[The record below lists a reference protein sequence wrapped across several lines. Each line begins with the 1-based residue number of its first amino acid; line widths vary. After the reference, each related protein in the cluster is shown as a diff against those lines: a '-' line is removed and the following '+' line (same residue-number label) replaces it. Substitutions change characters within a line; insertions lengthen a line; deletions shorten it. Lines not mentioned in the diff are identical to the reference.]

1 MKAPPPKQH
10 TDETK
15 NPLDALL
22 LLFHADREIAGL
34 TYERVRQELIAFFAK
49 DGCVDPEALTDE
61 TLTRAASQVVKGTI
75 VKAEPITYV
84 RGIARHVKYRYFKQL
99 SRPFNPP
106 PIPDIE
112 EVERETECLRKCAR
126 LHADAYEFTSSYV
139 LANEP
144 ARLRIAKR
152 LGISIDGLRS
162 RVHRFREELR
172 TCRRKCLKEQE
183 ESKII

>member
-1 MKAPPPKQH
+1 MEAPPPNQQN
-10 TDETK
+10 DETK
-15 NPLDALL
+15 NPLNALL
-22 LLFHADREIAGL
+22 LLFDPDREIAGL

-49 DGCVDPEALTDE
+49 HGCVDPEALTDE

-99 SRPFNPP
+99 SRPFSPP
-106 PIPDIE
+106 PLPDIE
-112 EVERETECLRKCAR
+112 EVERETECLRKCAG
-126 LHADAYEFTSSYV
+126 LHAEAYEFVSSYV
-139 LANEP
+139 LADEQ
-144 ARLRIAKR
+144 ARLRMAKR

-162 RVHRFREELR
+162 RIHRYREELR
-172 TCRRKCLKEQE
+172 NCRRKCLKEQE